1 MASADLSLRPAG
13 EGADVRQIFRD
24 QAATSRTRV
33 LSGTVVHVLAVA
45 ALLLAVRL
53 VPERVFSAELLD
65 RMPVDLVYLPDPG
78 PGGGGGGGDRSPEP
92 PPPAEL
98 KGPDQTTVPAT
109 PPEPTPIEPPKFT
122 DVPPEPPQLNV
133 PLQALAGAN
142 EIQLGDLLGAAP
154 TSRGRGRGDGD
165 GAGPGRGPGAGNG
178 KDGGIGDGPYQ
189 PGNGVLPPRE
199 KRRVDPQ
206 YTAEAMRAKI
216 SGVVLVAAV
225 VQRDGRVGDVR
236 VVRSL
241 DQSFG
246 LDMKAIE
253 AARKWEFFPGTRFGE
268 PVPVLVHIE
277 LTFNLR

>member
-1 MASADLSLRPAG
+1 MASADLSLRPQG
-13 EGADVRQIFRD
+13 EGADVRQIFSG
-24 QAATSRTRV
+24 QAGTSRRRV

-45 ALLLAVRL
+45 ALLLAVRMIPDRVYSAVL
-53 VPERVFSAELLD
+53 PE
-65 RMPVDLVYLPDPG
+65 RMPVDLVYLPLEG

-98 KGPDQTTVPAT
+98 KGPDQASVPAVVQ
-109 PPEPTPIEPPKFT
+109 PEPVTAEPEKLPDF
-122 DVPPEPPQLNV
+122 VEPQLSL
-133 PLQALAGAN
+133 PLEALAGASDVR
-142 EIQLGDLLGAAP
+142 LGDLLGAAP
-154 TSRGRGRGDGD
+154 GST
-165 GAGPGRGPGAGNG
+165 GRGPGDGVGVGPG
-178 KDGGIGDGPYQ
+178 KGPGLGPGDDGGIGGGPLQ

-216 SGVVLVAAV
+216 QGVVLVAAV

-253 AARKWEFFPGTRFGE
+253 AARKWEFYPGTRFGE